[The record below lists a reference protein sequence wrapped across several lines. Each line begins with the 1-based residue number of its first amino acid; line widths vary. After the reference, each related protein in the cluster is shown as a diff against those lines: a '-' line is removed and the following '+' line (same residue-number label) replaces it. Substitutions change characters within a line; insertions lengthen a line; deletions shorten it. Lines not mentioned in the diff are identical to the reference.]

1 MTGIRSVLVLTTL
14 AACLAAPAAVS
25 ADDEQRVYVGVYL
38 HDVTQFDQKNGVFD
52 ADVELWAKWLGEF
65 DHDQLQIANGADI
78 ERTFLGHDVDG
89 TWNSARWRVRGTLR
103 GEFPVHRF
111 PFDEQTLAVVLE
123 LPDRYGTLV
132 PDVASSGM
140 ASSFSL
146 TDWLYEPEFQPA
158 AYSQVFTSD
167 LGNLTNEGRSTT
179 VNRVAYQVV
188 MGRPIGL
195 VLLKLFLP
203 LGIIVLVALAAL
215 FIHPKNVAA
224 RSAMGVTALL
234 SFFAFQFTVSDS
246 LPSVAY
252 LTLADTLFLVG
263 YVIGAAAVVIT
274 IATYVLMHKEWAR
287 TALFVDRIF
296 RILIPAGGLVAVWLA
311 MPPPLPEREPDIDPM
326 PVFARSES
334 GRDTVRI
341 GTTVLSKALG
351 TPAST
356 AAYWPVLYEDPWD
369 GLQPV
374 FIERAPGVDNDALR
388 FLAGG
393 HIEVTWRIREGMK
406 WSDGTPLTADDMT
419 LVLEA
424 MPNPDIVEV
433 TIPDDR
439 TMVVHWSDR
448 LAAALDPPWAW
459 PAHVLR
465 PIYDEGGYDAVLA
478 HRRST
483 PLPSLGPY
491 KIDEFV
497 KKSHLEASA
506 NPHFPGPPPAIPNLE
521 MVYYA
526 DREQLI
532 ADFEAGTIDI
542 ITPNSV
548 TLEQA
553 RKLQRELPGAVHI
566 RPSAI
571 FIYMHPDLHHPLLG
585 QEEVRQAIAMA
596 VDRRHVARKV
606 YGDNGRVAHVPVPGE
621 SPLGTTEWRTDKKR
635 AKAML
640 KRAKA
645 SKHTITLFHGSSRTD
660 KDIAKA
666 VGADLKRAGMKI
678 KFEGVKSTFKL
689 IKAGD
694 HGGLVISPV
703 RGSRDSDP
711 RRWWNLDKVD
721 GVYPADARNDAY
733 TDEVHALVEREKRA
747 LYPERREQLRD
758 TLFAEYSERLPTIPL
773 IFAAERMLADPTLEN
788 WDLDP
793 QVMFGRGSER
803 WAFTPVHSSVD
814 SGPATELPSD
824 GG

>member
-1 MTGIRSVLVLTTL
+1 MTGFRFALVFTAL
-14 AACLAAPAAVS
+14 AGLLACGAARAAT
-25 ADDEQRVYVGVYL
+25 DEHRIYVGVYL

-65 DHDQLQIANGADI
+65 DYSQLQVANGADI
-78 ERTFLGHDVDG
+78 EQTFLGHDVDG

-140 ASSFSL
+140 ATSFSL

-158 AYSQVFTSD
+158 VSEQVFTSD
-167 LGNLTNEGRSTT
+167 LGALVNEGRATT

-188 MGRPIGL
+188 LGRPIGL

-215 FIHPKNVAA
+215 FIHPKNVEA

-234 SFFAFQFTVSDS
+234 SCFAFQFTVSDS

-274 IATYVLMHKEWAR
+274 IATYVLMRREWNRA
-287 TALFVDRIF
+287 ALSLDRIF
-296 RILIPAGGLVAVWLA
+296 RLLIPAGGLIAVWIAL
-311 MPPPLPEREPDIDPM
+311 PPPLPAPAPDIDPM
-326 PVFARSES
+326 PEFARSPS
-334 GRDTVRI
+334 ARDTVRI

-356 AAYWPVLYEDPWD
+356 AAYWPVLYDDPWE

-393 HIEVTWRIREGMK
+393 QIEVTWRIREGMA
-406 WSDGTPLTADDMT
+406 WSDGRPLTAGDMA

-424 MPNPDIVEV
+424 MPNPSVVEV
-433 TIPDDR
+433 ATPDER
-439 TMVVHWSDR
+439 TMVVRWNDR

-465 PIYDEGGYDAVLA
+465 PVYDEGGYEAVLSF
-478 HRRST
+478 RRT
-483 PLPSLGPY
+483 NPLPSLGPY
-491 KIDEFV
+491 QIVAFEA
-497 KKSHLEASA
+497 KSHLEATA
-506 NPHFPGPPPAIPNLE
+506 NPHFPGPPPSIPNME
-521 MVYYA
+521 IVYYNN
-526 DREQLI
+526 RGQLT
-532 ADFEAGTIDI
+532 ADFEAGKVDL

-553 RKLQRELPGAVHI
+553 QDLARRRPDAVHI
-566 RPSAI
+566 RSSAI
-571 FIYMHPDLHHPLLG
+571 FIYIHPDLGNPHLARR
-585 QEEVRQAIAMA
+585 EVRQGIAMA
-596 VDRRHVARKV
+596 IDRKRLARKV
-606 YGDNGRVAHVPVPGE
+606 YDSVGDVAHVPVPGE
-621 SPLGTTEWRTDKKR
+621 PPEGTRIWEFDEGDAEDLIEDGGAKK
-635 AKAML
+635 AKIKLM
-640 KRAKA
+640 
-645 SKHTITLFHGSSRTD
+645 HGSSPTD
-660 KDIAKA
+660 REIAEI
-666 VGADLKRAGMKI
+666 VADDLEDAGLRI
-678 KFEGVKSTFKL
+678 DLEEVKSTFKT
-689 IKAGD
+689 IKAGGHD
-694 HGGLVISPV
+694 GLVISVV
-703 RGSRDSDP
+703 RGSRSSDP
-711 RRWWNLDKVD
+711 RRWWNLPQVD
-721 GVYPADARNDAY
+721 GVYPEDLRHDAY
-733 TDEVHALVEREKRA
+733 TDEIHTLVEREKRA

-758 TLFAEYSERLPTIPL
+758 ALFAAYSEALPTIPL
-773 IFAAERMLADPTLEN
+773 IFAAERMLADPALEN
-788 WDLDP
+788 WDLDS

-803 WAFTPVHSSVD
+803 WAFEPAEPSVE
-814 SGPATELPSD
+814 SGPAREVPGD
-824 GG
+824 G